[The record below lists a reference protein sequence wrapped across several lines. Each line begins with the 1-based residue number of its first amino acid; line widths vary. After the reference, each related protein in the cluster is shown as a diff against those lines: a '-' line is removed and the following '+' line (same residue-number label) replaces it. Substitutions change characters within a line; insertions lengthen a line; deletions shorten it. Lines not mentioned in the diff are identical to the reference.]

1 MFQLYDFRKSNR
13 DHYIHSLEVGV
24 LDLAQTMKDYWGRP
38 ARVPL
43 HEDPWMRRE
52 HAEALL

>member
-13 DHYIHSLEVGV
+13 DHYIHSLEVRV